1 MAQKIGKYEVI
12 EELGRGAMGVV
23 YKGKDPFIGR
33 FVALKT
39 ITTGLQDQ
47 PELLQRFYRE
57 AQAAGGLQHP
67 NVVTIYDL
75 GEAQDG
81 TPYIA
86 MEFLEGEDLE
96 KYIAEQ
102 RQIPLSQK
110 INYMVQVAGALNYA
124 HKRGVVHRDIKPAN
138 IVVTKE
144 GIPKVLDFGIARL
157 VDTSRSQTGLLIGT
171 VNYMSPEQVRGERVD
186 ARSDVFSLGVMF
198 YELVCWQRP
207 FLGSNFTAVML
218 AIISQEPKPLHEL
231 APDCPKDLS
240 DIVHKLLRKDVNDRY
255 QSLEEFLIDVDPV
268 WKRLQRESV
277 SELVAQG
284 EKLFKAKDY
293 AKARD
298 LLRQAVLID
307 TSHTHAKTLLE
318 KVSNEMRRSMVLP
331 EIEGHLTK
339 AQALMKEGRFDEA
352 AHEAEAALKLDSMYA
367 PAQDLLKKVQEEAGR
382 QKTLKEL
389 LRTTKQRLAEGS
401 LTEAEGSLNK
411 VLEIETGKEAQEL
424 KRQLE
429 EEKVRRETR
438 KRLLDSMQQARNLWT
453 QQKYDDC
460 ITILTKLQKEF
471 PNEAEVVKLLE
482 TVRED
487 QAEQQKHQTLA
498 QAKAMLAEQRF
509 ADALGLLEPVLQRYK
524 DDPAV
529 RKLYDHI
536 QTERKIHA
544 QRVRLEREQNALRK
558 LVNEEKWAEALAK
571 GEALVKEF
579 PDEIE
584 LARMVDYAR
593 SQQSI
598 LDHQRKL
605 KEASNEVLKWL
616 DKADYS
622 KAMQAAEAAL
632 EKFPGNL
639 ELKQMLDEARAAQQ
653 EKERKEYLEKQIRS
667 INEAMAR
674 EDQTAAIDLARQTL
688 AVVKHDT
695 HIDGLLR
702 DAERKR
708 AQRDQ
713 KRGDDQLKTV
723 AMLLKDLKFEEAS
736 EALQAGEKTQIFSPS
751 DPRVKELREAVK
763 EKRAPSD
770 AVLGGTIAAHFA
782 PGQAQPVEAS
792 GTVAMPPSA
801 VPAPPPAPPVAPP
814 PPPEAPPV
822 APPPPEA
829 KPPVKEEP
837 KKEEKRKAKPAVEEP
852 PAKKEPPKKAAPVVE
867 APAGGATVIFEKP
880 KEKEK
885 EKEKKEKPVVDVAAT
900 SILEKPREKEK
911 KKEPAVETAPSVTTI
926 LEKPKGK
933 PPVEEKP
940 AVQPAARMEPA
951 IAEPRPAPYVA
962 EAPKKSP
969 ALLYGGIAAGVVLA
983 AVIGWYVMSG
993 GGTSGPTAE
1002 QKQVYEQ
1009 AQQLFTQGNKE
1020 AALAKYKEYVAFGVA
1035 GAEKT
1040 AAEGRISEIETA
1052 FQNEESAWSAARTAI
1067 NNKDW
1072 PTAEAK
1078 LREVISIG
1086 GKRQTEAE
1094 NALETVGAL
1103 KAGQDP
1109 ATIERNRFQQATA
1122 EFRRGNYPRAKT
1134 LFEEVVGM
1142 SGANKAAAEQQLQVI
1157 DARIREEEV
1166 FKQGMDLRAA
1176 GKNDEA
1182 VAKFEEV
1189 IRMNGVKKT
1198 DAQTQITTIRDAA
1211 AAAAALQRF
1220 QSEAQAALAQKN
1232 FRQVR
1237 SLIQQIQAVGGDASD
1252 LTSRL
1257 NAAERQE
1264 FDALAARF
1272 EQLRR
1277 ADDDTGLRSL
1287 QRELQDIANGGGSQ
1301 ADAARTL
1308 ATNQIPAAITEITRK
1323 KEEAGR
1329 AAAAAKEAADKQKF
1343 DEAVAAFN
1351 AGQKDPGALRGNVTS
1366 LFRAIATSNSNYRA
1380 QAQDYLSNQIPTAI
1394 AAATARGCPNIV
1406 VAAASGGGLS
1416 QTYSAGE
1423 NVPTNRL
1430 DEKPAWVAP
1439 CNFPDNKGLVMMSV
1453 TIDESG
1459 NVIDVR
1465 PRAPSP
1471 EFEAA
1476 AAVIRTWKASPAP
1489 KFKGQPVKTTVSVD
1503 IRPPS

>member
-198 YELVCWQRP
+198 YELVSWQRP

-218 AIISQEPKPLHEL
+218 AIISQEPKALHEL

-277 SELVAQG
+277 ADLVAQG
-284 EKLFKAKDY
+284 EKLFKAKDFV
-293 AKARD
+293 KARD
-298 LLRQAVLID
+298 VLRQAVLID

-318 KVSNEMRRSMVLP
+318 KVGSEMRRSMVLP

-339 AQALMKEGRFDEA
+339 AQTLMKEGRFDEA
-352 AHEAEAALKLDSMYA
+352 SHEAEAALKLDSMYA
-367 PAQDLLKKVQEEAGR
+367 PAQELLKKVQEEAGR
-382 QKTLKEL
+382 QKTLKDL

-411 VLEIETGKEAQEL
+411 VLAIETGKEAQEL

-460 ITILTKLQKEF
+460 IAILTQLQKEF
-471 PNEAEVVKLLE
+471 PSETEVVKLLE

-498 QAKAMLAEQRF
+498 QAKALLAEQRF

-536 QTERKIHA
+536 QAERKVHA
-544 QRVRLEREQNALRK
+544 QRVRLEREQTALRK
-558 LVNEEKWAEALAK
+558 LVNEENWADALNK

-598 LDHQRKL
+598 IDHQRKL
-605 KEASNEVLKWL
+605 KDASNEVLKWL
-616 DKADYS
+616 DKKDYA

-639 ELKQMLDEARAAQQ
+639 ELKQMLDEARIAQQ
-653 EKERKEYLEKQIRS
+653 EKERQEYVEKQIRS

-723 AMLLKDLKFEEAS
+723 AMLLKDLKFDEAS
-736 EALQAGEKTQIFSPS
+736 EALKTGEKTQIFNPS
-751 DPRVKELREAVK
+751 DPRVKELRNALS

-770 AVLGGTIAAHFA
+770 AVLSGTIAAHFA
-782 PGQAQPVEAS
+782 PGQAQPAAPAEMS
-792 GTVAMPPSA
+792 STVAMPPSA
-801 VPAPPPAPPVAPP
+801 VPVPPPAPPVAPP
-814 PPPEAPPV
+814 V
-822 APPPPEA
+822 APPKPEPKPEA

-837 KKEEKRKAKPAVEEP
+837 RKEEKKKAKPAVEEP
-852 PAKKEPPKKAAPVVE
+852 PAKKEPPKKAAPMVE
-867 APAGGATVIFEKP
+867 APEAGATAILEKP

-885 EKEKKEKPVVDVAAT
+885 EKAKPAGEAGAT
-900 SILEKPREKEK
+900 AILEKPKEKEK
-911 KKEPAVETAPSVTTI
+911 EKRKEPALEQAAPSVTTI
-926 LEKPKGK
+926 LEKPKVK
-933 PPVEEKP
+933 PPVEERP
-940 AVQPAARMEPA
+940 AFQPAARAEPA

-962 EAPKKSP
+962 EEPKKSP

-983 AVIGWYVMSG
+983 AVIGWFALSG
-993 GGTSGPTAE
+993 GRGASGPTAE
-1002 QKQVYEQ
+1002 QKAVYDQ
-1009 AQQLFTQGNKE
+1009 AQQLFSSGDKQ

-1035 GAEKT
+1035 GDEKT
-1040 AAEGRISEIETA
+1040 AAEGKISEIETA
-1052 FQNEESAWSAARTAI
+1052 FQKEQSAWDAARAAQGA
-1067 NNKDW
+1067 KDW
-1072 PTAEAK
+1072 ATAEAK
-1078 LREVISIG
+1078 YREVIAIG
-1086 GKRQTEAE
+1086 GKRRPEAE
-1094 NALETVGAL
+1094 TALETVAAL

-1109 ATIERNRFQQATA
+1109 VTIERNKFTQANN
-1122 EFRRGNYPRAKT
+1122 EFRRGNYPRAKS

-1142 SGANKAAAEQQLQVI
+1142 SGANKTVAEQQLQVI
-1157 DARIREEEV
+1157 ETRLTEERV
-1166 FKQGMDLRAA
+1166 FKEGMDLKTA
-1176 GKNDEA
+1176 GQNDQA

-1189 IRMNGVKKT
+1189 VRMNGAKKGE
-1198 DAQTQITTIRDAA
+1198 AQTQIDVIKNAA
-1211 AAAAALQRF
+1211 AAAAALQKLGTD
-1220 QSEAQAALAQKN
+1220 AQAALSAKN
-1232 FRQVR
+1232 YRQVR
-1237 SLIQQIQAVGGDASD
+1237 SLLQQIQSLGGDVTD

-1257 NAAERQE
+1257 NTAEKLE
-1264 FDALAARF
+1264 FDALASRF

-1287 QRELQDIANGGGSQ
+1287 QRDAQAMADGGGSQ
-1301 ADAARTL
+1301 ADSARTL
-1308 ATNQIPAAITEITRK
+1308 ATNQIPAAITEITRR
-1323 KEEAGR
+1323 KEDAIR
-1329 AAAAAKEAADKQKF
+1329 TAAAAKETADKQKF

-1351 AGQKDPGALRGNVTS
+1351 SAQKDAGALRGNVTR
-1366 LFRAIATSNSNYRA
+1366 LFTAIANSNSNYKS
-1380 QAQDYLSNQIPTAI
+1380 QAQDYLAKNIPAAI
-1394 AAATARGCPNIV
+1394 GSARSCPTIA
-1406 VAAASGGGLS
+1406 VAGGAGSGLS
-1416 QTYSAGE
+1416 ETYAAGAL
-1423 NVPTNRL
+1423 VPANRL
-1430 DEKPAWVAP
+1430 DEKPAWTAP
-1439 CNFPDNKGLVMMSV
+1439 CAFPDNKNLVMMTV

-1459 NVIDVR
+1459 NVIDAK

-1471 EFEAA
+1471 DFEAA
-1476 AAVIRTWKASPAP
+1476 AATVKTWKASPPP

-1503 IRPPS
+1503 IRPPG

>member
-218 AIISQEPKPLHEL
+218 AIISQEPKALHEL

-277 SELVAQG
+277 SDLVAQG
-284 EKLFKAKDY
+284 ERLFQAKDF

-298 LLRQAVLID
+298 VLRQAVLID
-307 TSHTHAKTLLE
+307 TSHSHAKTLLE

-339 AQALMKEGRFDEA
+339 AQALMKDGRFDEA
-352 AHEAEAALKLDSMYA
+352 THEAEAALKLDSMYA

-429 EEKVRRETR
+429 EEKVRRESR

-453 QQKYDDC
+453 QQKFDDS
-460 ITILTKLQKEF
+460 IAILTKLQKEF
-471 PNEAEVVKLLE
+471 PNETEVAKLLE

-509 ADALGLLEPVLQRYK
+509 ADALALLEPVLQRYK

-536 QTERKIHA
+536 QAERKIHA
-544 QRVRLEREQNALRK
+544 QRVRLDREQTALRK

-579 PDEIE
+579 PDEVE

-593 SQQSI
+593 SQQAI
-598 LDHQRKL
+598 LEHQRKL
-605 KEASNEVLKWL
+605 KDASNEVLKWL
-616 DKADYS
+616 DKADFT

-639 ELKQMLDEARAAQQ
+639 ELKQMLDEARAGQQ
-653 EKERKEYLEKQIRS
+653 EKERKEYIEKQIRS
-667 INEAMAR
+667 INDAIAR

-713 KRGDDQLKTV
+713 KRGADDQLKTV
-723 AMLLKDLKFEEAS
+723 AMLLKDLKFDEAS
-736 EALQAGEKTQIFSPS
+736 EALKTGEKTQIFSPA
-751 DPRVKELREAVK
+751 DPRVQELRNAAK

-770 AVLGGTIAAHFA
+770 AVLGGTIAQRFV
-782 PGQAQPVEAS
+782 PGQAQPAEMS

-814 PPPEAPPV
+814 PPAPPK
-822 APPPPEA
+822 PEA
-829 KPPVKEEP
+829 KPPAVVKEEP
-837 KKEEKRKAKPAVEEP
+837 KKEEKKKAKPAVEEP
-852 PAKKEPPKKAAPVVE
+852 PAKKEPPKKAAPMVE
-867 APAGGATVIFEKP
+867 APEAGATAILEKP

-885 EKEKKEKPVVDVAAT
+885 EKAKPAVDAGAT
-900 SILEKPREKEK
+900 AILEKPKEKEKEK
-911 KKEPAVETAPSVTTI
+911 KPAVEQAPASVTTI
-926 LEKPKGK
+926 LEKPKVK

-940 AVQPAARMEPA
+940 AVKPAAKAEPA
-951 IAEPRPAPYVA
+951 IAEPAPAVAPYAA
-962 EAPKKSP
+962 EEPKKNP
-969 ALLYGGIAAGVVLA
+969 ALLYGGIAAGVALA
-983 AVIGWYVMSG
+983 AVVGWFVMKG
-993 GGTSGPTAE
+993 GGVSGATAE
-1002 QKQVYEQ
+1002 QKAVYEQ

-1035 GAEKT
+1035 GDDKT
-1040 AAEGRISEIETA
+1040 AAEGRIGEIEKA
-1052 FQNEESAWSAARTAI
+1052 FQAEQSAWDAARTAMS
-1067 NNKDW
+1067 NKDW

-1078 LREVISIG
+1078 LREVISLG
-1086 GKRQTEAE
+1086 GKRVGEAE

-1103 KAGQDP
+1103 KSGQDP

-1122 EFRRGNYPRAKT
+1122 ELRRGNYARAKS

-1142 SGANKAAAEQQLQVI
+1142 SGANKSASEQQLQVI
-1157 DARIREEEV
+1157 DARIREEDV
-1166 FKQGMDLRAA
+1166 FKQGMDLKA
-1176 GKNDEA
+1176 GGQNDQA
-1182 VAKFEEV
+1182 VSKFEEV
-1189 IRMNGVKKT
+1189 VRMNGPKKGE
-1198 DAQTQITTIRDAA
+1198 AQTQIDVIRNAA
-1211 AAAAALQRF
+1211 AAAAALQKLN
-1220 QSEAQAALAQKN
+1220 SDAQTALTAKN
-1232 FRQVR
+1232 YRQVR
-1237 SLIQQIQAVGGDASD
+1237 SLLQQIQSLGGDPSD

-1257 NAAERQE
+1257 NSAEKQE
-1264 FDALAARF
+1264 FDTLANRF
-1272 EQLRR
+1272 NQLRG

-1287 QRELQDIANGGGSQ
+1287 QRDAQAMADGGGSQ
-1301 ADAARTL
+1301 ADSARTL
-1308 ATNQIPAAITEITRK
+1308 ASNQIPAAIAEITRK
-1323 KEEAGR
+1323 KEDATR
-1329 AAAAAKEAADKQKF
+1329 AAAAGKEAADKQKF

-1366 LFRAIATSNSNYRA
+1366 LFRAIASGNSNYRS
-1380 QAQDYLSNQIPTAI
+1380 QAQDYLSNRIP
-1394 AAATARGCPNIV
+1394 AAVASARQCPNIFV
-1406 VAAASGGGLS
+1406 GAGSGSGLS
-1416 QTYSAGE
+1416 ETYAAGAS
-1423 NVPTNRL
+1423 VPANRL
-1430 DEKPAWVAP
+1430 DEKPAWTAP
-1439 CNFPDNKGLVMMSV
+1439 CAFPDNKGTVMMTV
-1453 TIDESG
+1453 TIDENG
-1459 NVIDVR
+1459 NVTDVR
-1465 PRAPSP
+1465 PRAPSQ
-1471 EFEAA
+1471 EFDAAA
-1476 AAVIRTWKASPAP
+1476 AAVKTWKASPTP

-1503 IRPPS
+1503 IGPPG